1 MSSFYWLHSS
11 LTRLPLRF
19 TQGRNLAGK
28 VGLFPQTYTQP
39 VPPSAEPPP
48 AALSTLAPPVQAED
62 APSPTSSL
70 PNPMTATFQSLPKDS
85 DLSPTANDV
94 QPNLFASKSNGE
106 VMLATMT
113 DVQKAI
119 EQLGHNDDFDGSR
132 SFTFS
137 STRGEST
144 DHDTDAE
151 ADGEDWHKGA
161 RQKLAEKAKKAA
173 EMQAIR
179 DAENGRVPMRST
191 VPPIDVEMSED
202 SGDEDEHP
210 LHDLSP
216 NGRTR
221 RHSHIPEVDEEDPVP
236 PQTQDRPPIPDSSS
250 IQPSSHYLVPSPLQP
265 APEFSQDR
273 ATESDVPTATQSL
286 FPQNLMP
293 HTPENN
299 NSSLPTPVSP
309 NLRGISNGVTAG
321 SNDATHHVPSAQL
334 PFPSKSHHQTLSLQE
349 AAGILPSPAA
359 SFTGHRP
366 GYSISSINS
375 SARVNASSPLS
386 GVRSADL
393 SAKKPRHVHPTDWT
407 VEEVVDWLRSKGFD
421 DAVCEK
427 FIEQEITGD
436 VLLELDVAVL
446 KSEIGITAYGKRMRI
461 WNAIT
466 ELRRPP
472 SLMSSSAEQLT
483 RGGSFSQRSAPLQHG
498 KTPSSSLMISTGSNI
513 PVSPESPNS
522 GDMAAA
528 SLMPLRR
535 DSDPGV
541 RSPIVSNATDS
552 NATIG
557 LGIGIPPSLI
567 PGNAQSKAAV
577 RCYSTTLTKWLR

>member
-1 MSSFYWLHSS
+1 MSSFYWLHPS
-11 LTRLPLRF
+11 LTRLRLRF

-39 VPPSAEPPP
+39 APPSAEPPP
-48 AALSTLAPPVQAED
+48 AALSTLAPPLAQAED

-70 PNPMTATFQSLPKDS
+70 PNPVTASFQPLPNDS
-85 DLSPTANDV
+85 DLSPTANDI
-94 QPNLFASKSNGE
+94 QPNLSASESNGE

-113 DVQKAI
+113 DVQQAI

-144 DHDTDAE
+144 DHETDAE

-173 EMQAIR
+173 EMQAVR

-210 LHDLSP
+210 PHDLSP

-221 RHSHIPEVDEEDPVP
+221 LQSHIPEVDEEDPVP
-236 PQTQDRPPIPDSSS
+236 PQTQDHPLILDSPP

-265 APEFSQDR
+265 APEFSQ
-273 ATESDVPTATQSL
+273 ESDVPTATQSL
-286 FPQNLMP
+286 LPQNLMP

-309 NLRGISNGVTAG
+309 NLRGISNEISAG
-321 SNDATHHVPSAQL
+321 SNDATHHPPAAQL
-334 PFPSKSHHQTLSLQE
+334 PFPSKSKSHTQTLSLQD

-359 SFTGHRP
+359 SLTGHRP
-366 GYSISSINS
+366 GYSISSVNS

-407 VEEVVDWLRSKGFD
+407 VEEVVDWLHSKGFD

-436 VLLELDVAVL
+436 ILLELDVAVL

-461 WNAIT
+461 WNAIA

-498 KTPSSSLMISTGSNI
+498 KTPSSSLMISPGLNN

-522 GDMAAA
+522 SDMVAT
-528 SLMPLRR
+528 SSILPRR
-535 DSDPGV
+535 DSDPGM
-541 RSPIVSNATDS
+541 RSTTVSNATDS

-557 LGIGIPPSLI
+557 LGIGIPLSLI
-567 PGNAQSKAAV
+567 PGNAQNKAAV
-577 RCYSTTLTKWLR
+577 RCYLTTLTKWLR